1 MKTFSIGALIA
12 AAAALG
18 LSILCT
24 FTLDNAL
31 SWTDRVNLIFD
42 PASAESF
49 DAYYFA
55 FGTLPR
61 FAAAAIGGALLG
73 LVGSLLQQL
82 TQNPMTSPLTLG
94 TSSGGWLAVV
104 LISAFF
110 PAAAGAWLSLGA
122 FAGALAAFGLILLIA
137 GPRGMTG
144 VALIIAGMVVNLLFG
159 AIATA
164 VVLLRAQFVEN
175 VFLWGA
181 GDLAQNGWGGIT
193 ALLPQLGDEGARAR
207 GLPIV
212 PVFGVLAALGIWLSS
227 AFIAAAGVIN
237 FTGLI
242 APNIA
247 RRVGFVNPRTQL
259 CASMLIGAALL
270 CATDAAA
277 QGLTSLTGNIVP
289 TGVVSA
295 IIGTP
300 IFIWIARKSLSA
312 LARGGAQP
320 GQASGMVRSSLKKLS
335 IPGLIML
342 AAAMLLLIVLNF
354 TFINREGIWTFA
366 LADKF
371 ELLLRIPRFVTA
383 AAAGAG
389 LAAAGVI
396 LQRLIR
402 NPLARPDI
410 LGVSSGAAFAMV
422 VSALYFGGAVGS
434 LGSLTAAGGSFVV
447 LLVLLGLS
455 KSSRFSPDVVVLM
468 GIAIS
473 AFLDSAVTLAL
484 SRGTMENYF
493 ILQWL
498 SGSTYRTT
506 PLAAAM
512 LLGAVLV
519 LISIAF
525 AASRSMTLLS
535 ISRDFA
541 QSRGLSLTRSALGL
555 LTLCALLCASA
566 TAAMGPVAFVGL
578 VAPHMAVMIGAR
590 TVKTEL
596 CTAALLGAALVSWAD
611 WLGQVLIAPAQIP
624 AGTLASII
632 GAGYFLILLVVSRR

>member
-1 MKTFSIGALIA
+1 MKSFSVGALVA

-193 ALLPQLGDEGARAR
+193 ALLPQTVPAVILLLIFAPRALALISLGDEGARAR

-259 CASMLIGAALL
+259 FASMLIGAALL

-300 IFIWIARKSLSA
+300 IFIFGLPGKASLRLRAAVRSPVRHPAWCGRRLRSSPFLGSSCLPQQCCSLSSST
-312 LARGGAQP
+312 L
-320 GQASGMVRSSLKKLS
+320 RSLIERAYGHLHWQISLNCS
-335 IPGLIML
+335 C
-342 AAAMLLLIVLNF
+342 
-354 TFINREGIWTFA
+354 
-366 LADKF
+366 
-371 ELLLRIPRFVTA
+371 
-383 AAAGAG
+383 
-389 LAAAGVI
+389 
-396 LQRLIR
+396 
-402 NPLARPDI
+402 
-410 LGVSSGAAFAMV
+410 AF
-422 VSALYFGGAVGS
+422 
-434 LGSLTAAGGSFVV
+434 
-447 LLVLLGLS
+447 
-455 KSSRFSPDVVVLM
+455 
-468 GIAIS
+468 
-473 AFLDSAVTLAL
+473 
-484 SRGTMENYF
+484 
-493 ILQWL
+493 
-498 SGSTYRTT
+498 
-506 PLAAAM
+506 
-512 LLGAVLV
+512 
-519 LISIAF
+519 
-525 AASRSMTLLS
+525 
-535 ISRDFA
+535 
-541 QSRGLSLTRSALGL
+541 LGL
-555 LTLCALLCASA
+555 LLPLQ
-566 TAAMGPVAFVGL
+566 PV
-578 VAPHMAVMIGAR
+578 
-590 TVKTEL
+590 
-596 CTAALLGAALVSWAD
+596 
-611 WLGQVLIAPAQIP
+611 PA
-624 AGTLASII
+624 
-632 GAGYFLILLVVSRR
+632 

>member
-110 PAAAGAWLSLGA
+110 PAAAGAWLSLGV

-193 ALLPQLGDEGARAR
+193 ALLPQTVPVVILLLIFAPRALALISLGDEGARAR

-212 PVFGVLAALGIWLSS
+212 PVFGVLAALGIGLYCSGRRHQFHGTHCTQYREKSWVRQS
-227 AFIAAAGVIN
+227 AHSALCKHADWGGSPLRHRRSGSGTHLAYRQHRAHRRRVSHYRNTDFHLDCPEKPLCAC
-237 FTGLI
+237 
-242 APNIA
+242 A
-247 RRVGFVNPRTQL
+247 RR
-259 CASMLIGAALL
+259 CA
-270 CATDAAA
+270 
-277 QGLTSLTGNIVP
+277 
-289 TGVVSA
+289 
-295 IIGTP
+295 
-300 IFIWIARKSLSA
+300 AR
-312 LARGGAQP
+312 
-320 GQASGMVRSSLKKLS
+320 SG
-335 IPGLIML
+335 
-342 AAAMLLLIVLNF
+342 
-354 TFINREGIWTFA
+354 
-366 LADKF
+366 
-371 ELLLRIPRFVTA
+371 
-383 AAAGAG
+383 
-389 LAAAGVI
+389 
-396 LQRLIR
+396 IR
-402 NPLARPDI
+402 H
-410 LGVSSGAAFAMV
+410 
-422 VSALYFGGAVGS
+422 GAV
-434 LGSLTAAGGSFVV
+434 
-447 LLVLLGLS
+447 
-455 KSSRFSPDVVVLM
+455 
-468 GIAIS
+468 
-473 AFLDSAVTLAL
+473 
-484 SRGTMENYF
+484 
-493 ILQWL
+493 
-498 SGSTYRTT
+498 
-506 PLAAAM
+506 
-512 LLGAVLV
+512 
-519 LISIAF
+519 
-525 AASRSMTLLS
+525 
-535 ISRDFA
+535 
-541 QSRGLSLTRSALGL
+541 
-555 LTLCALLCASA
+555 
-566 TAAMGPVAFVGL
+566 VA
-578 VAPHMAVMIGAR
+578 
-590 TVKTEL
+590 
-596 CTAALLGAALVSWAD
+596 
-611 WLGQVLIAPAQIP
+611 
-624 AGTLASII
+624 
-632 GAGYFLILLVVSRR
+632 

>member
-1 MKTFSIGALIA
+1 
-12 AAAALG
+12 
-18 LSILCT
+18 
-24 FTLDNAL
+24 
-31 SWTDRVNLIFD
+31 
-42 PASAESF
+42 
-49 DAYYFA
+49 
-55 FGTLPR
+55 
-61 FAAAAIGGALLG
+61 
-73 LVGSLLQQL
+73 
-82 TQNPMTSPLTLG
+82 
-94 TSSGGWLAVV
+94 
-104 LISAFF
+104 
-110 PAAAGAWLSLGA
+110 
-122 FAGALAAFGLILLIA
+122 
-137 GPRGMTG
+137 
-144 VALIIAGMVVNLLFG
+144 
-159 AIATA
+159 
-164 VVLLRAQFVEN
+164 
-175 VFLWGA
+175 
-181 GDLAQNGWGGIT
+181 
-193 ALLPQLGDEGARAR
+193 
-207 GLPIV
+207 
-212 PVFGVLAALGIWLSS
+212 
-227 AFIAAAGVIN
+227 
-237 FTGLI
+237 
-242 APNIA
+242 
-247 RRVGFVNPRTQL
+247 
-259 CASMLIGAALL
+259 MLIGAALL

-354 TFINREGIWTFA
+354 TFINREGVWTFA

-371 ELLLRIPRFVTA
+371 ELLLRIPRFITA

-402 NPLARPDI
+402 NPLASPDI

-434 LGSLTAAGGSFVV
+434 LGSLTAAGGSFAV

-506 PLAAAM
+506 PPC
-512 LLGAVLV
+512 G
-519 LISIAF
+519 
-525 AASRSMTLLS
+525 RN
-535 ISRDFA
+535 
-541 QSRGLSLTRSALGL
+541 ALGGRSR
-555 LTLCALLCASA
+555 TYQHCFCRFKKHDAAFHQPRLCAVPRALAHAFCAGAAHALCASLCLSYCCHGA
-566 TAAMGPVAFVGL
+566 CSLCGP
-578 VAPHMAVMIGAR
+578 
-590 TVKTEL
+590 
-596 CTAALLGAALVSWAD
+596 CGAAHGRHD
-611 WLGQVLIAPAQIP
+611 WCTNGKN
-624 AGTLASII
+624 GTLHGSAFR
-632 GAGYFLILLVVSRR
+632 GCTRFLG

>member
-110 PAAAGAWLSLGA
+110 PAAAGAWLSLGV

-193 ALLPQLGDEGARAR
+193 ALLPQTVPVVILLLIFAPRALALISLGDEGARAR

-259 CASMLIGAALL
+259 CVSMLIGRLSFAPPTQRLRDSPRLPATSCPPASCQPLSEHRFSSGLPGKASLRLRAAVRSPVRHPAWSGRRLRNSPFL
-270 CATDAAA
+270 GSSCLP
-277 QGLTSLTGNIVP
+277 QQCC
-289 TGVVSA
+289 
-295 IIGTP
+295 
-300 IFIWIARKSLSA
+300 SLSSST
-312 LARGGAQP
+312 L
-320 GQASGMVRSSLKKLS
+320 RSLIERAYGHLHWQISLNCS
-335 IPGLIML
+335 C
-342 AAAMLLLIVLNF
+342 VF
-354 TFINREGIWTFA
+354 
-366 LADKF
+366 
-371 ELLLRIPRFVTA
+371 
-383 AAAGAG
+383 
-389 LAAAGVI
+389 
-396 LQRLIR
+396 
-402 NPLARPDI
+402 
-410 LGVSSGAAFAMV
+410 
-422 VSALYFGGAVGS
+422 
-434 LGSLTAAGGSFVV
+434 
-447 LLVLLGLS
+447 
-455 KSSRFSPDVVVLM
+455 
-468 GIAIS
+468 
-473 AFLDSAVTLAL
+473 
-484 SRGTMENYF
+484 
-493 ILQWL
+493 
-498 SGSTYRTT
+498 
-506 PLAAAM
+506 
-512 LLGAVLV
+512 
-519 LISIAF
+519 
-525 AASRSMTLLS
+525 
-535 ISRDFA
+535 
-541 QSRGLSLTRSALGL
+541 LGL
-555 LTLCALLCASA
+555 LLPLQ
-566 TAAMGPVAFVGL
+566 PV
-578 VAPHMAVMIGAR
+578 
-590 TVKTEL
+590 
-596 CTAALLGAALVSWAD
+596 
-611 WLGQVLIAPAQIP
+611 PA
-624 AGTLASII
+624 
-632 GAGYFLILLVVSRR
+632 